1 MFTTTATAP
10 FDGRDGRVP
19 LTPEQVWLGL
29 QIRARN
35 GDERFAPPGHTFE
48 IVSDDG
54 ETVMRKAFLADG
66 GVELQRITSHGS
78 RVQVFEFVEGPQ
90 QSVILCC
97 IETDADA
104 QFVLRLTFLTTF
116 PGLEHGSAEEAAFA
130 AKRRPLMTG
139 QPAHVLDVIR
149 HLVDEGVLP

>member
-10 FDGRDGRVP
+10 FDGSDGRS
-19 LTPEQVWLGL
+19 LTPDQVWRGL

-35 GDERFAPPGHTFE
+35 GDERFAPPGHRFE
-48 IVSDDG
+48 VISDDG
-54 ETVMRKAFLADG
+54 ETVMRTAHLADG
-66 GVELQRITSHGS
+66 TVEVQRITSHGS

-90 QSVILCC
+90 KSVILCS

-104 QFVLRLTFLTTF
+104 RFVLRLTFLTSF

-139 QPAHVLDVIR
+139 QPAHVLQVIR
-149 HLVDEGVLP
+149 SLVDEGVLT